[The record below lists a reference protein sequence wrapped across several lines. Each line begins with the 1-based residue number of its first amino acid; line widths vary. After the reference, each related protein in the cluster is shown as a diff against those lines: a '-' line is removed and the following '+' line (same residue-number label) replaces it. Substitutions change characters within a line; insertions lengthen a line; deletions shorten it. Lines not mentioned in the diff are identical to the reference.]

1 MYTKEYTFGKEV
13 QNQRGRY
20 EGGFAVEISELD
32 PDGCIEF
39 AMEAG

>member
-20 EGGFAVEISELD
+20 KGRFAVEISELD
-32 PDGCIEF
+32 PGVCREF